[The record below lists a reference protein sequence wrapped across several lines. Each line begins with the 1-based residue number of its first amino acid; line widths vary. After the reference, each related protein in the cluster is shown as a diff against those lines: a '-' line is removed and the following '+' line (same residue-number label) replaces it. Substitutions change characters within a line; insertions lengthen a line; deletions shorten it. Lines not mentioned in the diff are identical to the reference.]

1 MTDFLLE
8 GMLYEHTPLLFLS
21 FLFFL
26 KTWNLCCVQKK
37 LLLSS
42 ALESNIFCSN
52 LCHLYYS
59 SISNAVGMLHKT

>member
-37 LLLSS
+37 TTNTKEHESRLSVEFS
-42 ALESNIFCSN
+42 VFCP
-52 LCHLYYS
+52 
-59 SISNAVGMLHKT
+59 GK